1 MTSTQGKNNKLLKKI
16 YKALKMPQDSTYL
29 EDIVHIAENA
39 DDISNNAAAI
49 SMHYSFCLIESVET
63 CL

>member
-1 MTSTQGKNNKLLKKI
+1 MASTQSKNNKLLKKI

-49 SMHYSFCLIESVET
+49 SMN
-63 CL
+63 